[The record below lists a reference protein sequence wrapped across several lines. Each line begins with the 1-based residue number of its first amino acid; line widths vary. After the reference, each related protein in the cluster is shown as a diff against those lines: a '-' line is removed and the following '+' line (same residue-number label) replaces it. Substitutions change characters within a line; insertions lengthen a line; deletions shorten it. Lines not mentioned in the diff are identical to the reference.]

1 MKTVISLGLLLAASH
16 AALAQPVT
24 SPATCAVK
32 VLRAPDD
39 VRQIVEAWVQA
50 EPRCSVALEVRIIPT
65 DGGLYLFALDERGRI
80 RERMVPDAQ
89 SAGVL
94 VASWVA
100 DDTMYTPPP
109 KTAPPVADDRVD
121 PFAVR
126 GAGPNSD
133 LTTPGLTVSN
143 AEPIDGLAKDPTNK
157 SVSKWVGLGLV
168 MTKDSTDGGL
178 RLDAD
183 VWTRGKY
190 SIGAALSST
199 SGHMDVISSQGAG
212 YMMAR
217 DIKLMAT
224 GSHTWQSSGR
234 WFARAAAG
242 VGAVH
247 TEVMIDIDQPSFT
260 SSYGFYQASGWTG
273 VAEASLIGGAE
284 LGKNWSFNFGPLV
297 TLYAQNLHA
306 TDDFYN
312 MNETVNFERRDLQLM
327 FYTGLKYRL

>member
-39 VRQIVEAWVQA
+39 VRQVVEAWVQA
-50 EPRCSVALEVRIIPT
+50 EPRCSVALDVRIIPT

-109 KTAPPVADDRVD
+109 KTAPTQDDRVD

-126 GAGPNSD
+126 GGGPNSD
-133 LTTPGLTVSN
+133 LTTPGLTLST
-143 AEPIDGLAKDPTNK
+143 EPVDGMSKELTNRN
-157 SVSKWVGLGLV
+157 VSKWVGLGFL
-168 MTKDSTDGGL
+168 TDFDGREGGL

-183 VWTRGKY
+183 VWTRGK
-190 SIGAALSST
+190 SSLGAALSST
-199 SGHMDVISSQGAG
+199 EGHMDVVASQGAG
-212 YMMAR
+212 YMTSR

-224 GSHTWQSSGR
+224 GSHTWQSGR
-234 WFARAAAG
+234 WFGRAAAG

-247 TEVMIDIDQPSFT
+247 TQVLISIDEPSFAST
-260 SSYGFYQASGWTG
+260 YGFYEASGWTG
-273 VAEASLIGGAE
+273 ITEASLVGGAE
-284 LGKNWSFNFGPLV
+284 LGKNWSLSFGPML

-306 TDDFYN
+306 SDASGY
-312 MNETVNFERRDLQLM
+312 MQETVEFSRRDLQLLV
-327 FYTGLKYRL
+327 YTGLKYRL

>member
-1 MKTVISLGLLLAASH
+1 MKTVISLGLVLAASTT
-16 AALAQPVT
+16 AFAQPVT
-24 SPATCAVK
+24 SPATCAVR
-32 VLRAPDD
+32 VVRAPDD
-39 VRQIVEAWVQA
+39 VRQVVEAWVKA
-50 EPRCSVALEVRIIPT
+50 EPKCSLAVEVRIIPT

-109 KTAPPVADDRVD
+109 KAPPTQNETVD

-126 GAGPNSD
+126 GSGPNSD
-133 LTTPGLTVSN
+133 LTTPGMTLSS
-143 AEPIDGLAKDPTNK
+143 EPVDGMSKVPANK
-157 SVSKWVGLGLV
+157 TVSKWVGLGLV
-168 MTKDSTDGGL
+168 MTSDSNDGGI

-212 YMMAR
+212 TMMAR
-217 DIKLMAT
+217 DIKLMVT
-224 GSHTWQSSGR
+224 GSHTWQSNGR
-234 WFARAAAG
+234 WFARGGAG
-242 VGAVH
+242 LGLVH
-247 TEVMIDIDQPSFT
+247 TQVFINIDEPSFN
-260 SSYGFYQASGWTG
+260 SSYGFYEAAGWTG

-284 LGKNWSFNFGPLV
+284 LGKNWSANFGPVV

-306 TDDFYN
+306 NDASGY
-312 MNETVNFERRDLQLM
+312 MYETVNFERRDLQLM
-327 FYTGLKYRL
+327 FYGGLKYRL

>member
-109 KTAPPVADDRVD
+109 KTAPPVDDRVD
-121 PFAVR
+121 PFTIR
-126 GAGPNSD
+126 GSGMSSD
-133 LTTPGLTVSN
+133 LTTPGLTVSTT
-143 AEPIDGLAKDPTNK
+143 EPVDGLSKDPTNK
-157 SVSKWVGLGLV
+157 NVSKWIGLGLV
-168 MTKDSTDGGL
+168 MTKDSNDGGV

-199 SGHMDVISSQGAG
+199 SGHMEVIASQGVG
-212 YMMAR
+212 LMTSR

-224 GSHTWQSSGR
+224 GSHTWSSSGR
-234 WFARAAAG
+234 WFARGAAG
-242 VGAVH
+242 VGLVH
-247 TEVMIDIDQPSFT
+247 TDVLITIDEPSFT
-260 SSYGFYQASGWTG
+260 STYTWYEAAGWTG

-284 LGKNWSFNFGPLV
+284 LGKNWSFNAGPVV

-306 TDDFYN
+306 YDASGY
-312 MNETVNFERRDLQLM
+312 MPETVDFQRRDLQLM
-327 FYTGLKYRL
+327 FYGGLKYRL

>member
-39 VRQIVEAWVQA
+39 VRQVVEAWVQA
-50 EPRCSVALEVRIIPT
+50 EPRCSVALDVRIIPT

-109 KTAPPVADDRVD
+109 KPAPAHDDGVD
-121 PFAVR
+121 PFTVR
-126 GAGPNSD
+126 GGGPNSD
-133 LTTPGLTVSN
+133 LTTPGMTLSS
-143 AEPIDGLAKDPTNK
+143 EPVDGMAKDPAKAN
-157 SVSKWVGLGLV
+157 VSKWLGLAFL
-168 MTKDSTDGGL
+168 TDFDGRQGGL

-190 SIGAALSST
+190 SLGAALSST
-199 SGHMDVISSQGAG
+199 EGHMDVVSAQGAG
-212 YMMAR
+212 YMTSR

-224 GSHTWQSSGR
+224 GSHTWQSGR
-234 WFARAAAG
+234 WFGRASAG

-247 TEVMIDIDQPSFT
+247 TQVLISIDEPSFT
-260 SSYGFYQASGWTG
+260 STYGFYQASGWTG
-273 VAEASLIGGAE
+273 ITEASLVGGAE
-284 LGKNWSFNFGPLV
+284 LGKNWSVSFGPMV

-306 TDDFYN
+306 SDTYGY
-312 MNETVNFERRDLQLM
+312 MQETVEFSRRDLQLL